1 MAASSGLAFPVSSSA
16 TSRLNS
22 ISVRRAKSSWTNTP
36 SSSPTRIP
44 SSAQLERCLTVARH
58 SEANNSLS
66 PGKFAEAFL
75 RPYPVFMSVDLER
88 SLRAYAELLIRIG
101 LDLQPGQRLLIT
113 EPYDNQ
119 GVSLESAPLVR
130 VITEVA
136 YKHGARFVDVI
147 WADSALHGIRQ
158 VHAPRDSFAEFSD
171 WKAKAIHMAAERGDA
186 LLFLLSSEPGSQD
199 PKAAHNAQVVRRTA
213 WQHFG
218 PTAEL
223 LTRGS
228 TNWCAAPV
236 ASTPL

>member
-1 MAASSGLAFPVSSSA
+1 
-16 TSRLNS
+16 
-22 ISVRRAKSSWTNTP
+22 
-36 SSSPTRIP
+36 
-44 SSAQLERCLTVARH
+44 
-58 SEANNSLS
+58 
-66 PGKFAEAFL
+66 
-75 RPYPVFMSVDLER
+75 MSVDLER

-236 ASTPL
+236 ASTPWAAIVFADAPESERLGLLWKSIFDACRLDQ